1 MRINTVSCEEE
12 FVRKA
17 VLWPA
22 AEGKA
27 LWAGEVGRGRMD
39 HEDSS
44 FSTKHQT
51 LETCDQAFSLQG
63 CGGM

>member
-44 FSTKHQT
+44 FSKA
-51 LETCDQAFSLQG
+51 ETRFSWKQG
-63 CGGM
+63 GGASIT